1 MKVKWHSL
9 VSNTRKLPGG
19 GAMGASLGNWEFV
32 SQTNNNA
39 DCIPQDDR
47 FKFVDDLSTLEII
60 NLITIGLSSF
70 NTKNQVPSDI
80 PTHGQYINPENLKSQ
95 EYLNKIN
102 DWSERHKMIISEKKT
117 KAMIFNFTDNYKFT
131 TRLQVK
137 ENNVE
142 IVDKMKILGTIVN
155 NTLSWDENCNHL
167 IKKVNARMQ
176 LLHNIHSFGASKEEM
191 THLWIVF
198 CRSVLEQSCVVWG
211 PSLTQEN
218 KDDLERTQ
226 KSFAKM
232 VLKDKYINYENAK
245 IILNLD
251 SLEERRHILCLKFA
265 KNGIKNNNLNDLFP
279 ENDKIHQM
287 KTRTVEKYKVQHAN
301 TERFKKPSIIAMQ
314 KMLNHD
320 TRT

>member
-1 MKVKWHSL
+1 MTSCDAVRFFFDSTIEILTKFYRIFL
-9 VSNTRKLPGG
+9 I
-19 GAMGASLGNWEFV
+19 
-32 SQTNNNA
+32 QTNDNA
-39 DCIPQDDR
+39 DYIPQDDR
-47 FKFVDDLSTLEII
+47 FKFVDDLNTLEII

-142 IVDKMKILGTIVN
+142 IVDQMKILGTIVN

-167 IKKVNARMQ
+167 IQKVNARME
-176 LLHNIHSFGASKEEM
+176 LLRNIHSFGATKEEM

-198 CRSVLEQSCVVWG
+198 FRSVLEQSCVVWR
-211 PSLTQEN
+211 PWHSLTHTK

-226 KSFAKM
+226 KSFANM
-232 VLKDKYINYENAK
+232 VLKDINYEK
-245 IILNLD
+245 
-251 SLEERRHILCLKFA
+251 
-265 KNGIKNNNLNDLFP
+265 
-279 ENDKIHQM
+279 
-287 KTRTVEKYKVQHAN
+287 
-301 TERFKKPSIIAMQ
+301 Q
-314 KMLNHD
+314 KLY
-320 TRT
+320 